1 MCSVGVRNEGHFAR
15 IRLHVRAREVSE
27 MTDILNMAITFTFF
41 VEMLS
46 NSLHKYILIV
56 LMI

>member
-27 MTDILNMAITFTFF
+27 MTDILIMAITFTFF
-41 VEMLS
+41 DEML
-46 NSLHKYILIV
+46 
-56 LMI
+56 